1 MKMETH
7 GKKTEERTFCV
18 FKVGEREFLLPTEV
32 VREVLDVSLI
42 FPMPGAPEYVCGVI
56 PSRGRIIPA
65 IDLAKIYPVE
75 KPSYAEARLL
85 VVDVEDENIGFLS
98 DMVPFFVTFDDDIPV
113 EDMIEVKTFFD
124 TYRIRALTDVAN

>member
-1 MKMETH
+1 MNMETH
-7 GKKTEERTFCV
+7 EKKSEERTYCV

-75 KPSYAEARLL
+75 TPSYAEARLL
-85 VVDVEDENIGFLS
+85 VVDVENENIGFLS
-98 DMVPFFVTFDDDIPV
+98 DMVPFFVTFDADIPV

-124 TYRIRALTDVAN
+124 TYRVKALADAAN